1 MKERSEVRVLV
12 VDDEQL
18 IREGIASL
26 LGIQEGIAVVGT
38 ATNGDEAVAQAEA
51 LAPDLILMDVHMP
64 VMDGI
69 EATERVRNSL
79 PDCQVVMLTT
89 FDDDE
94 YIVRSL
100 RAGACGYLLND
111 IPAADLAQ
119 AIRLAHS
126 GVFQLAPEA
135 AGKLVGA
142 FEQLSSRTEAAQR
155 VKNDLTKRELEVLR
169 LLSTGA
175 TNMEIAEQL
184 VVSEG
189 TVKNHV
195 SNILGQLGL
204 RDRTQ
209 AAIYAI
215 ENHLFDSL
223 VHGGLSQEER
233 QAGPEHGA

>member
-1 MKERSEVRVLV
+1 MNEQSDIRLLV
-12 VDDEQL
+12 VDDQQL
-18 IREGIASL
+18 IREGIASVL
-26 LGIQEGIAVVGT
+26 DIQEGITVVGT
-38 ATNGDEAVAQAEA
+38 ATNGEEAVAQAEA

-69 EATERVRNSL
+69 EATERVRNRH

-94 YIVRSL
+94 YIIRSL
-100 RAGACGYLLND
+100 QAGACGYLLKD
-111 IPAADLAQ
+111 IPADDLAE
-119 AIRLAHS
+119 AVRLAHS
-126 GVFQLAPEA
+126 GVYQLSPEV

-142 FEQLSSRTEAAQR
+142 FEEVSARTEAAEF
-155 VKNDLTKRELEVLR
+155 VKHDLTQRELEVLK

-175 TNMEIAEQL
+175 TNAEIAGQL

-195 SNILGQLGL
+195 SNILGRLGL

-215 ENHLFDSL
+215 ENKIFD
-223 VHGGLSQEER
+223 
-233 QAGPEHGA
+233 

>member
-1 MKERSEVRVLV
+1 MNEQSEIRLLV
-12 VDDEQL
+12 VDDQQL
-18 IREGIASL
+18 IREGIASVL
-26 LGIQEGIAVVGT
+26 DIQEGITVVGT
-38 ATNGDEAVAQAEA
+38 ATNGEEAVAQAEA

-69 EATERVRNSL
+69 EATERVRNRH

-94 YIVRSL
+94 YIIRSL
-100 RAGACGYLLND
+100 QAGACGYLLKD
-111 IPAADLAQ
+111 IPADDLAE
-119 AIRLAHS
+119 AVRLAHS
-126 GVFQLAPEA
+126 GVYQLSPEV

-142 FEQLSSRTEAAQR
+142 FEEVSARTEAAER
-155 VKNDLTKRELEVLR
+155 VKHDLTPRELEVLR

-175 TNMEIAEQL
+175 TNAEIAEQL

-195 SNILGQLGL
+195 SNILGRLGL

-215 ENHLFDSL
+215 ENSLFD
-223 VHGGLSQEER
+223 
-233 QAGPEHGA
+233 